1 MIHTDN
7 NVCKSLWLKRNPI
20 GPEGC
25 KPLANLLSINKT
37 LVLLDLHNCGI
48 LDEGLIELSKANECV
63 LKHLYVDANG
73 ITSVG
78 AIHISEWLKKHKNVI
93 KTFYISINRIQDSGA
108 IAITNAL
115 KDSSSLR
122 SLCLASNRLTDLAL
136 PVIVNNML
144 TCKNLICLDLGFY
157 KSTFDLGEKPNYF
170 SNINPLKILLNEHH
184 SLQHLDVN
192 MNRFEDK
199 DIIELIDLS
208 KQKDITITATKIIDG
223 NIYDES
229 INKSKYNYLSPKHNK
244 SHGLK
249 FIKHPKKVINIMS
262 MYRNKI

>member
-1 MIHTDN
+1 M
-7 NVCKSLWLKRNPI
+7 WLKRNPI

-63 LKHLYVDANG
+63 LKHLYLDANA
-73 ITSVG
+73 ITNVG

-144 TCKNLICLDLGFY
+144 TMFI
-157 KSTFDLGEKPNYF
+157 
-170 SNINPLKILLNEHH
+170 
-184 SLQHLDVN
+184 SL
-192 MNRFEDK
+192 
-199 DIIELIDLS
+199 
-208 KQKDITITATKIIDG
+208 
-223 NIYDES
+223 
-229 INKSKYNYLSPKHNK
+229 
-244 SHGLK
+244 
-249 FIKHPKKVINIMS
+249 
-262 MYRNKI
+262 